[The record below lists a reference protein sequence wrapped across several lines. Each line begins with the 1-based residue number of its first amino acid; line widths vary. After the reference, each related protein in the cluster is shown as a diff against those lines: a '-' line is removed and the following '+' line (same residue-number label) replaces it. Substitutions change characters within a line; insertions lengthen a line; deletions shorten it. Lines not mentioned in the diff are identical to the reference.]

1 MKKLILSCVITVV
14 ANFSNGVFAA
24 PPTYSVEQS
33 TIGDLL
39 DNPKTREIL
48 DKYIPGLTKS
58 EQIDM
63 ARGMTLKAIQPFAAD
78 ELTEEKLAKVD
89 AELVKLPADKK

>member
-1 MKKLILSCVITVV
+1 MKKLILSCIIAVV
-14 ANFSNGVFAA
+14 ASFSSGVYAE
-24 PPTYSVEQS
+24 PPAYSIEQS

-39 DNPKTREIL
+39 DNPKARAIL

-58 EQIDM
+58 DQIDM
-63 ARGMTLKAIQPFAAD
+63 ARGMTLRAIQPFAAD

-89 AELVKLPADKK
+89 AELAKLPADKK